1 MTSSDA
7 EFKIYLD
14 LKSRIQDFL
23 CFLSYEPTRIR
34 TTVAKN
40 ATTPQ
45 SLPLNFIENFI
56 NGSSLK
62 NLLELC
68 LIEFNEVGYVLL
80 LEGVLI

>member
-1 MTSSDA
+1 MIHA
-7 EFKIYLD
+7 VVEFKMKLES
-14 LKSRIQDFL
+14 KSRIQNFFY
-23 CFLSYEPTRIR
+23 CFGYEPTRIR

-68 LIEFNEVGYVLL
+68 LIEFNEVGYVLPL
-80 LEGVLI
+80 KGVLI